1 MISDTDFQDPGA
13 PKKPAIPEFFVEPVH
28 LVFASQQ
35 AGRPIYEDREFVRI
49 LIPGDR
55 RSIVVEPVNEEHRAR
70 WPRHYEAFKAGREA
84 PLEGTPLSE
93 WPCSLMTPARVKE
106 LAFFNVRTIEALAE
120 LTDAALQNLGMG
132 ARELRERART
142 WLEVARK
149 GAAPIERLMARV
161 EELERETARLSRDL
175 VEANAALAAVRA
187 KKGRSADAGA
197 AA

>member
-13 PKKPAIPEFFVEPVH
+13 PKAPAIPEFFTDAVH
-28 LVFASQQ
+28 LAFQSQQ
-35 AGRPIYEDREFVRI
+35 AGRPLYEDREFVRI

-55 RSIVVEPVNEEHRAR
+55 RSIVVEPVNAEHKAR

-106 LAFFNVRTIEALAE
+106 LAFFNIRSIEALAE
-120 LTDAALQNLGMG
+120 VSDAALQNLGMG

-142 WLEVARK
+142 WLEIARK
-149 GAAPIERLMARV
+149 GSAPIERLIARV
-161 EELERETARLSRDL
+161 EELERETERLSRDL
-175 VEANAALAAVRA
+175 LQANAELAAA
-187 KKGRSADAGA
+187 KAMKGRDADAGA